1 MLALITGADS
11 GIGYG
16 YSQVLSQQGYDLL
29 MVSNRTTELEQAA
42 KQIQERSGRE
52 IQYLTADLSETGA
65 AKRLFDY
72 CKGNSIQVDLLVNN
86 AGVFFFNEFVIT
98 DIKRIDLMMQ
108 LHMVCVT
115 EMCYYFGQEMC
126 QRGHGQILNMSSMSA
141 WMTMP
146 GINVYNATKSYILN
160 LTRSLWYEF
169 KLKGVNIIAVCPG
182 AVDTGL
188 YNLAPNLR
196 ALAVKIGVSMPP
208 EKLVIKALKALR
220 KGKKQV
226 VPGAINH
233 LFIPLIK
240 HIPDWLVF
248 KILAKIKV
256 FQK

>member
-1 MLALITGADS
+1 M
-11 GIGYG
+11 
-16 YSQVLSQQGYDLL
+16 
-29 MVSNRTTELEQAA
+29 
-42 KQIQERSGRE
+42 
-52 IQYLTADLSETGA
+52 
-65 AKRLFDY
+65 
-72 CKGNSIQVDLLVNN
+72 
-86 AGVFFFNEFVIT
+86 
-98 DIKRIDLMMQ
+98 
-108 LHMVCVT
+108 
-115 EMCYYFGQEMC
+115 
-126 QRGHGQILNMSSMSA
+126 
-141 WMTMP
+141 
-146 GINVYNATKSYILN
+146 
-160 LTRSLWYEF
+160 
-169 KLKGVNIIAVCPG
+169 
-182 AVDTGL
+182 VDTGL